1 MKISIYGYEFHQ
13 YFKIF
18 QYHGYNSST
27 VTCATKEA
35 SPTSIE
41 DLSTEYH
48 PPGAVSEIIKLFK
61 KLTWFSTILLYLGT
75 KKD

>member
-1 MKISIYGYEFHQ
+1 M
-13 YFKIF
+13 
-18 QYHGYNSST
+18 
-27 VTCATKEA
+27 TCATKEA

-41 DLSTEYH
+41 DLSTEYQ